1 MTMRKDS
8 KRLFVFGTLVGV
20 VIGFIVVWIAWQ
32 LYPIGQFHGKGDVSN
47 SGSDRV
53 LTRSVVQ
60 PSFDIDS
67 WKSLLQT
74 TDESLTIND
83 YVDLLEDKSIDQL
96 VDIAI
101 RTFELEQNKQIQ
113 LFQDLLIST
122 LTHKSPET
130 TLDLIWKFPRKR
142 QQKLIDN
149 FVSARAIGDLEH
161 TVDIVQSLP
170 YTYQTDALRTLLA
183 SHPDVSESE
192 WKGFAEDA
200 NTSKLIVRL
209 LREVEAIAKMNQPT
223 LAWDQLLQDDVAND
237 EQKELLVQIA
247 AARIEA
253 EGFEVL
259 SQFYDTLYPNDRF
272 VLEDIMRELLE
283 VEPNTAFQTV
293 KNMSYEMRNFVLP
306 ILMKAWAVQSPK
318 EAYFAL
324 TEIGDYKLQGF
335 YRSSLKE
342 WAKLDPR
349 SVLDSVIE
357 IERVDRIT
365 AVMAAISELAKT
377 NPDEVIQR
385 LEQLKNIPG
394 VSINMLAWELVR
406 SWSEYDPVNTIAWIQ
421 EATFTGSPIQGD
433 LLFWALRNYIE
444 IDSDKAME
452 LALEQPL
459 DSSFVQRGLAGDL
472 LTTVVREGGLDKAI
486 NLLEDLPEAA
496 IIDGFAA
503 VGDGLVR
510 EGRLTDALNL
520 ARRLEANDWE
530 NYLYAITLTATSVGV
545 QNLIDELTGLPDNET
560 RRFIASELLRRN
572 SRRGDILT
580 EQQLRVVQA
589 FLPTE
594 DQN

>member
-1 MTMRKDS
+1 M
-8 KRLFVFGTLVGV
+8 GV
-20 VIGFIVVWIAWQ
+20 VIGFIVVWIVWQ
-32 LYPIGQFHGKGDVSN
+32 LYPIDQFHSKGDVSN
-47 SGSDRV
+47 GGSDSD
-53 LTRSVVQ
+53 LTRPVVQ

-83 YVDLLEDKSIDQL
+83 YVDLLEDKSINQL

-142 QQKLIDN
+142 QQKLINN
-149 FVSARAIGDLEH
+149 FVSVRAIGDLEH
-161 TVDIVQSLP
+161 TVDIVQRLP

-192 WKGFAEDA
+192 WKGFTEDA
-200 NTSKLIVRL
+200 YTSKLIVRL

-253 EGFEVL
+253 EGFAVL
-259 SQFYDTLYPNDRF
+259 SQFYDSLYPNDRF

-283 VEPNTAFQTV
+283 AEPTTAFQTV

-306 ILMKAWAVQSPK
+306 ILMEAWAVHSPK

-324 TEIGDYKLQGF
+324 TEIGDYKLQGI

-342 WAKLDPR
+342 WAKLDPL

-365 AVMAAISELAKT
+365 AVLAAISELAKT

-385 LEQLKNIPG
+385 LEQLKNLPG
-394 VSINMLAWELVR
+394 VSKDMLAWELVR

-421 EATFTGSPIQGD
+421 EATFIGSHIQGD
-433 LLFWALRNYIE
+433 LLFWALRNYIQ

-459 DSSFVQRGLAGDL
+459 DSSFVQRGLVGDL
-472 LTTVVREGGLDKAI
+472 LTTVVLEGGLDKAI
-486 NLLEDLPEAA
+486 NLLEDLPKAA

-503 VGDGLVR
+503 VGDELVR

-530 NYLYAITLTATSVGV
+530 NFLSAITLTATSVGV
-545 QNLIDELTGLPDNET
+545 QNLIDELTGLPDSET

-572 SRRGDILT
+572 SRRGDVLT

-589 FLPTE
+589 LLPME